1 MTHTKALRVVLDVEF
16 ELDGETI
23 EDMQSL
29 LERHLQ
35 HAIGNGLLTGSTGAQ
50 VEEFTLTVTPSS
62 EKPDEDEIAD
72 FMLRR
77 IENGDLPVEDIPSR
91 LARYGIM
98 DSVAFRTEMQER
110 MALAEAEA
118 GADAD
123 ADAGNTGGAQE

>member
-29 LERHLQ
+29 LERNFQ
-35 HAIGNGLLTGSTGAQ
+35 NAIGSGLLTGCTGAQ
-50 VEEFTLTVTPSS
+50 VDGFTLTVTPSS
-62 EKPDEDEIAD
+62 DMPDEDEIAD

-98 DSVAFRTEMQER
+98 DSVAFRSEMQER

-118 GADAD
+118 HADD
-123 ADAGNTGGAQE
+123 TGGAQE

>member
-29 LERHLQ
+29 LERNLQ
-35 HAIGNGLLTGSTGAQ
+35 NAIGNGLLTGCTGAQ
-50 VEEFTLTVTPSS
+50 VDGFTLTVTPSS
-62 EKPDEDEIAD
+62 DMPDEDAIAD
-72 FMLRR
+72 FMLQR

-98 DSVAFRTEMQER
+98 DSVAFRSEMQER
-110 MALAEAEA
+110 MELAQAEAC
-118 GADAD
+118 D
-123 ADAGNTGGAQE
+123 TQGAQG

>member
-29 LERHLQ
+29 LERNFQ
-35 HAIGNGLLTGSTGAQ
+35 NAIGSGLLTGCTGAQ
-50 VEEFTLTVTPSS
+50 VDGFTLTVTPSS
-62 EKPDEDEIAD
+62 DMPDEDEIAD

-98 DSVAFRTEMQER
+98 DSVAFRSEMQER

-118 GADAD
+118 HADD
-123 ADAGNTGGAQE
+123 TGGAKE